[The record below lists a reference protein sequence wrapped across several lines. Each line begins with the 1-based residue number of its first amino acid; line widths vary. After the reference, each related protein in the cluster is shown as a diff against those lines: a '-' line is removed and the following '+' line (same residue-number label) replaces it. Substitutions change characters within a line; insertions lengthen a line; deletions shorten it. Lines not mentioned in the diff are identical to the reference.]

1 MAALTRAFFE
11 AYTNGILDGST
22 EANNKENKRSPQAV
36 KQAMLEH
43 YEEINQQFFT
53 VMFPALTLLNYQDEQ
68 KMQEK
73 LKEASV
79 EKALNVTEYLR
90 FACKT
95 DKLFQA
101 LLSEYRRNFTMLLQG
116 KMTTLHEHIKGYP
129 RGLQLSVIDEQK
141 AIVIMVRVI
150 LKAYAAGIKATKTN
164 HHAFNQATIY
174 RILLINIQLLLNDC
188 AFKSNEED
196 LILLFQEACGN
207 ENNLNVL
214 FNSLDEIYEELAQ
227 EEGLYTHNEQGN

>member
-1 MAALTRAFFE
+1 
-11 AYTNGILDGST
+11 
-22 EANNKENKRSPQAV
+22 
-36 KQAMLEH
+36 
-43 YEEINQQFFT
+43 
-53 VMFPALTLLNYQDEQ
+53 
-68 KMQEK
+68 
-73 LKEASV
+73 
-79 EKALNVTEYLR
+79 
-90 FACKT
+90 
-95 DKLFQA
+95 
-101 LLSEYRRNFTMLLQG
+101 
-116 KMTTLHEHIKGYP
+116 
-129 RGLQLSVIDEQK
+129 
-141 AIVIMVRVI
+141 MVRVI